1 MRNSLVGQCLAEFFG
16 TLILVFFGV
25 GIVNAA
31 VLAGVVQGL
40 WQVAAVWGG
49 AVALAVYATGA
60 VSGAHIN
67 PAITVAMAVWRGFP
81 KVKVLPYIAAQVMGA
96 FCGSLILYGLF
107 HGLLQ
112 HFELTHRLMRGAPG
126 SEQCAMVFGEYFPNP
141 AMFGTSAEA
150 FRQVPLLTAML
161 AEGIGTAFLAS
172 FVFAL
177 TEPRNTAAP
186 KLAVPVFIGVTL
198 ALIISIIAPLTQAG
212 LNPARDFGPRLVAY
226 LIGYGAVAIPGPRG
240 GFFTVYIL
248 SPILGGVFGAGV
260 YQALVRRFLSAP
272 QAEPSQVRLTVAT
285 VERPATALQE
295 READQIA
302 VEEKVLMSESN
313 SDVILVPCASSGSL
327 GCDVVRRAVEIV
339 ASSTPEAAI
348 RSAGECPRGTKSFV
362 VAVDGSSS
370 CSASAALQECGARAG
385 TVISAPAVLARAGLV
400 RPGVDLRARTEEL
413 ATALAASVK
422 ESIRDVLSHM
432 RERRRYQEEMAP
444 VMSRFGGIWSRVD
457 ALTSP
462 NGAVSDEERSRIELL
477 ARRSRNLFVKFD
489 EIVPPVEWAEPHDL
503 FQDALLCIAYACEGW
518 IAGDVQR
525 WEQNMEKARVQLQP
539 LLRRVT

>member
-67 PAITVAMAVWRGFP
+67 PAITVAMAVYRGFP
-81 KVKVLPYIAAQVMGA
+81 KVRVVPYAAAQVAGA

-112 HFELTHRLMRGAPG
+112 HFELTHHLMRGAPG
-126 SEQCAMVFGEYFPNP
+126 SEQSAMVFGEYFPNP

-248 SPILGGVFGAGV
+248 SPIIGGVFGAGV

-272 QAEPSQVRLTVAT
+272 QAEPSQVRPTVAT

-362 VAVDGSSS
+362 VAIDGSSS

-413 ATALAASVK
+413 ATALAAWVK

-432 RERRRYQEEMAP
+432 RERRRYQEQMAP
-444 VMSRFGGIWSRVD
+444 VMSRFGGIWSKVD

-462 NGAVSDEERSRIELL
+462 NGAVSDEERARIELL

-489 EIVPPVEWAEPHDL
+489 EIVPPAEWAEPHDL

-518 IAGDVQR
+518 IAGDAQR

-539 LLRRVT
+539 LLRRLK

>member
-112 HFELTHRLMRGAPG
+112 HFELTHHLMRGAPG